1 MDATKLRHAIART
14 RLAPVAAFPKR
25 LARVA
30 RHDAKVLRISA
41 RWLVTSR
48 EHHNYTYELTKL
60 SRHHLA
66 WFVSVVCDIPVKQ
79 VRGYVA
85 EIESD
90 DVLRHHIE
98 QATATAARRNLADKQ
113 VHYAR
118 RVGWYAIVRATRPA
132 HLVETGVDKGLGT
145 CVLASALLRNAQE
158 GHPGRVTSL
167 DINPEA
173 GYLAASEPW
182 SEVVDLV
189 IGDSIAS
196 IGALDRPVDLFL
208 HDSDHSRAHEK
219 REFDAVEP
227 KLAPGA
233 ILLTDNVTS
242 TNVLAE
248 HAERTGRRF
257 LAYRESPA
265 NHWYPGDGIGVAW

>member
-1 MDATKLRHAIART
+1 MDRIKLRRAIART
-14 RLAPVAAFPKR
+14 PLAPVAAFPKR
-25 LARVA
+25 LRTIARY
-30 RHDAKVLRISA
+30 DAKVLRSSA

-48 EHHNYTYELTKL
+48 EHHNYTYDLTPL
-60 SRHHLA
+60 SRNHLA

-79 VRGYVA
+79 VRAYLG

-90 DVLRHHIE
+90 DTLRQHLL
-98 QATATAARRNLADKQ
+98 AAIADSDRRRLADKEIR
-113 VHYAR
+113 YAR
-118 RVGWYAIVRATRPA
+118 RIGWYAIVRATRPK
-132 HLVETGVDKGLGT
+132 HIVETGVDKGLGSV
-145 CVLASALLRNAQE
+145 VLAAALLRNAQE

-173 GYLAASEPW
+173 GYLARVAPW

-196 IGALDRPVDLFL
+196 IGALERPVDLFL

-233 ILLTDNVTS
+233 VLLTDNVTS